1 MAGRPMVEMT
11 PALHRR
17 NFVTAVALLGFVGGV
32 YYTAISKMR
41 QTDELSKVIERE
53 ELKEGAAKKK

>member
-1 MAGRPMVEMT
+1 MVEMT

-17 NFVTAVALLGFVGGV
+17 NFITAVALMGFVGGI

-53 ELKEGAAKKK
+53 DLKDVRKK